1 MRSPKIFVVPK
12 FRARRDLAHLQLP
25 AQSTAQLLTAMSLAS
40 RTGIFFRLGWGRAE
54 ARPHKGWL
62 VVLLG
67 LLLALALLA
76 WPMTASAQSP
86 AGAGAQEAQQPA
98 RPQQAPPP
106 TNALP
111 LPQATVQQDLPPAQS
126 SVRQQQ
132 PLTPEAVLDRII
144 AQEQAEVGLVR
155 QYSPLVETYIQYL
168 RPDKTTGAAP
178 DGDKYFLGRAE
189 LSRGVDLIPLNKD
202 ADLKHKVLGG
212 WSEFFSSQF
221 LPRGFL
227 QMIFLDMTSFDRQ
240 HYRIEYVR
248 REFLGE
254 VRCLVFDVDPVS
266 KKDKGRFVG
275 RIWVEDQDFHIVRFN
290 GSYGASSLTSNYFN
304 FDSWRTNVRKNLWLP
319 SFIYSEQGSIH
330 DKRTIN
336 IGYKAF
342 RAQTRLWGY
351 DLGHAKQ
358 EQELNKVLV
367 EAAGVRDQADAAN
380 DYSPLQ
386 AERAWDHQAE
396 DNVTDRLERMGLL
409 APYGEVDKVLET
421 VVNNI
426 ELTNNLDIQ
435 PDVRCRVLMTSTLE
449 SFTVGHTIVLS
460 RGLIDV
466 LPDEATLG
474 AVLAHELG
482 HVTLGHRID
491 TQFAFFN
498 SVRFDDRDT
507 FKHFDFARTPDEE
520 EAARQ
525 KGVELLKNSP
535 YKDKA
540 SSAQVFLQAVRSR
553 AKEIPNLISPHL
565 GDRVS
570 ANWAVAPTVFAGQ
583 AGTEKG
589 KDASGE
595 KTGPGDDKVDKNV
608 TAALPLG
615 GRIKI
620 DPWNDQL
627 RMLKSK
633 PVGMVAEAENTPFQI
648 APFMF
653 YLTRVTDNSLAP
665 IMAAAAPGVEAAAQM
680 DAPPKPEITQDLPG
694 RPAPEP
700 RKP

>member
-1 MRSPKIFVVPK
+1 MRGPK
-12 FRARRDLAHLQLP
+12 FLLAPTFRSRPDLALFTLP
-25 AQSTAQLLTAMSLAS
+25 ALA
-40 RTGIFFRLGWGRAE
+40 FLA
-54 ARPHKGWL
+54 
-62 VVLLG
+62 
-67 LLLALALLA
+67 LLLLALLA
-76 WPMTASAQSP
+76 WPTTAKAQSLAGTSGQQQPPVSDQPVQVSVPAQQGSLVTADDASAL
-86 AGAGAQEAQQPA
+86 
-98 RPQQAPPP
+98 QA
-106 TNALP
+106 
-111 LPQATVQQDLPPAQS
+111 ATGS
-126 SVRQQQ
+126 QQ
-132 PLTPEAVLDRII
+132 PLTPEALLDRII
-144 AQEQAEVGLVR
+144 AQEQEEVGLVR

-168 RPDKTTGAAP
+168 RPDKQTGAALG
-178 DGDKYFLGRAE
+178 GDKYFLGRAE
-189 LSRGVDLIPLNKD
+189 LSRGVDLIPLDKD
-202 ADLKHKVLGG
+202 ASLKRKVLGG
-212 WSEFFSSQF
+212 WSEFFSSEF

-254 VRCLVFDVDPVS
+254 VRCLVFDVDPIN

-275 RIWVEDQDFHIVRFN
+275 RIWVEDLDFHIVRFN

-319 SFIYSEQGSIH
+319 SFVYSEEGSVH

-336 IGYKAF
+336 IGFKAF

-396 DNVTDRLERMGLL
+396 ENVTDRLERIGLL

-421 VVNNI
+421 VVNNL
-426 ELTNNLDIQ
+426 EVTNNLDIQ

-466 LPDEATLG
+466 LPDEASLG

-482 HVTLGHRID
+482 HVVLGHRID
-491 TQFAFFN
+491 SQFAFFN
-498 SVRFDDRDT
+498 AVRFDDRDT

-540 SSAQVFLQAVRSR
+540 SSAKVFLQAVRSR

-570 ANWAVAPTVFAGQ
+570 ANWAVASAVSSGQ
-583 AGTEKG
+583 ASAEKD
-589 KDASGE
+589 KDVSGE
-595 KTGPGDDKVDKNV
+595 RTVAGDDKVDKNV
-608 TAALPLG
+608 SAALPLG

-633 PVGMVAEAENTPFQI
+633 PVGMVAEAENTPFHI

-653 YLTRVTDNSLAP
+653 YLTRVADNPQAP
-665 IMAAAAPGVEAAAQM
+665 IVAAAAPGVEAAAQM

-694 RPAPEP
+694 RPAAEP

>member
-1 MRSPKIFVVPK
+1 MTFFAWPT
-12 FRARRDLAHLQLP
+12 LA
-25 AQSTAQLLTAMSLAS
+25 
-40 RTGIFFRLGWGRAE
+40 
-54 ARPHKGWL
+54 
-62 VVLLG
+62 
-67 LLLALALLA
+67 LLALLMLALLA
-76 WPMTASAQSP
+76 WPVTASAQAP
-86 AGAGAQEAQQPA
+86 AGAGGQQQPPTTEQQTPPNPT
-98 RPQQAPPP
+98 PQQGSPAPTAQPSSQAAGANAPPQP
-106 TNALP
+106 TIRP
-111 LPQATVQQDLPPAQS
+111 
-126 SVRQQQ
+126 QQ

-144 AQEQAEVGLVR
+144 AQELAEVGLVR
-155 QYSPLVETYIQYL
+155 QYSPLVETYVQYI

-189 LSRGVDLIPLNKD
+189 LSRGIEMAPLDKD
-202 ADLKHKVLGG
+202 AGLKHKLIGS
-212 WSEFFSSQF
+212 WSEFFTSEF

-227 QMIFLDMTSFDRQ
+227 QMIFLDMNGFDRQ
-240 HYRIEYVR
+240 HYRIEYAR

-275 RIWVEDQDFHIVRFN
+275 RIWVEDQDYHIVRFN
-290 GSYGASSLTSNYFN
+290 GAYGGASLVSNYFN
-304 FDSWRTNVRKNLWLP
+304 FDSWRTNVGRNLWLP
-319 SFIYSEQGSIH
+319 SFIYSEEGSLH
-330 DKRTIN
+330 DKRSVN
-336 IGYKAF
+336 IGFKVF

-351 DLGHAKQ
+351 DLGHARS
-358 EQELNKVLV
+358 EQELSKVLV
-367 EAAGVRDQADAAN
+367 EASAGVHDAEAAN

-386 AERAWDHQAE
+386 SERSWGHQAE

-421 VVNNI
+421 VVNNL
-426 ELTNNLDIQ
+426 EVTNNLDIQ

-466 LPDEATLG
+466 LPDEASLG
-474 AVLAHELG
+474 AILAHELG
-482 HVTLGHRID
+482 HVVLGHRID
-491 TQFAFFN
+491 SQFAFF
-498 SVRFDDRDT
+498 SRLRFDDKDT

-525 KGVELLKNSP
+525 KGIELLKNSP
-535 YKDKA
+535 YKDNA
-540 SSAQVFLQAVRSR
+540 RSAQAFLQAVRIR
-553 AKEIPNLISPHL
+553 VKEIPNLISPHL

-570 ANWAVAPTVFAGQ
+570 TNWAAASAMLAGQ
-583 AGTEKG
+583 AGADKDKEGTDKEGTDKTAPPSEEKL
-589 KDASGE
+589 
-595 KTGPGDDKVDKNV
+595 DKNV
-608 TAALPLG
+608 IAALPLG

-633 PVGMVAEAENTPFQI
+633 SVGVVAEAENTPFQI
-648 APFMF
+648 TPFMF
-653 YLTRVTDNSLAP
+653 YLTRVADNSPAP
-665 IMAAAAPGVEAAAQM
+665 MVAAGAPATGVEAAAQM
-680 DAPPKPEITQDLPG
+680 DTPPKPEIQQDQPG